1 MIEAASR
8 LLRRDGYTATGVR
21 AVVAEAGT
29 PWGSAHHC
37 FPGGKEELAV
47 AAIRHGGA
55 QVLGALELAL
65 AEGADIADSV
75 RRWYDLAGHN
85 LAASDYA
92 EGCPVAV
99 VALEVVPGSNQL
111 AGACATELGGWTNR
125 LALAIAQAG
134 VAQQRSEELAIVI
147 VSGLEGALLMARLS
161 RDTRALTVA
170 AEAMAALLQLESRL
184 GQCPEAQTAPGPE
197 VAG

>member
-8 LLRRDGYTATGVR
+8 LLRRDGYAATGLR

-55 QVLGALELAL
+55 QVLGALEYAL

-75 RRWYDLAGHN
+75 RRWFALAGGN
-85 LAASDYA
+85 LAASDYVD
-92 EGCPVAV
+92 GCPVAV
-99 VALEVVPGSNQL
+99 LALEVAPGSDQL
-111 AGACATELGGWTNR
+111 AGACASELASWTDR
-125 LALAIAQAG
+125 LARAIAQAG
-134 VAQQRSEELAIVI
+134 FSPRRSDELATVI
-147 VSGLEGALLMARLS
+147 VSGLEGALLVARLA
-161 RDTRALTVA
+161 RGTRALTVTADAMALLLQGEPA
-170 AEAMAALLQLESRL
+170 AE
-184 GQCPEAQTAPGPE
+184 PGSKITHR
-197 VAG
+197 

>member
-8 LLRRDGYTATGVR
+8 LLRRDGYAATGLR

-37 FPGGKEELAV
+37 FPGGKDELVV

-55 QVLGALELAL
+55 QVLGALDQAL
-65 AEGADIADSV
+65 ADGADIADSV
-75 RRWYDLAGHN
+75 RRWFALAGGN
-85 LAASDYA
+85 LAASDYV

-99 VALEVVPGSNQL
+99 VALEVAPGSDQL
-111 AGACATELGGWTNR
+111 AGACATELGSWTNR
-125 LALAIAQAG
+125 LAQAIAEAG
-134 VAQQRSEELAIVI
+134 FSQQRSEELGTVI

-161 RDTRALTVA
+161 RSTSALTVTA
-170 AEAMAALLQLESRL
+170 DAMASLLRIQ
-184 GQCPEAQTAPGPE
+184 PW
-197 VAG
+197 

>member
-8 LLRRDGYTATGVR
+8 LLRRDGYAATGLR

-55 QVLGALELAL
+55 QVLAALEQAL
-65 AEGADIADSV
+65 AEEADIADSV
-75 RRWYDLAGHN
+75 RGWFTLAGGN
-85 LAASDYA
+85 LAASDYL

-99 VALEVVPGSNQL
+99 VALEVAPGSDQL
-111 AGACATELGGWTNR
+111 AGACATELDSWRNR
-125 LALAIAQAG
+125 LAQAIEQAG
-134 VAQQRSEELAIVI
+134 FSPQRSDELATVI

-161 RDTRALTVA
+161 QNTRALTVTA
-170 AEAMAALLQLESRL
+170 DAMASLLDRGGLR
-184 GQCPEAQTAPGPE
+184 PGRS
-197 VAG
+197 AGAGA

>member
-1 MIEAASR
+1 MVEAASR
-8 LLRRDGYTATGVR
+8 LLRRDGYAATGLR

-37 FPGGKEELAV
+37 FPGGKEELVA

-55 QVLGALELAL
+55 QVLAALEHAL

-75 RRWYDLAGHN
+75 RRWFALAGGN
-85 LAASDYA
+85 LAASDYV

-99 VALEVVPGSNQL
+99 VALEVAPGSDPV
-111 AGACATELGGWTNR
+111 ARACATELASWTSR
-125 LALAIAQAG
+125 LAQAIAQAG
-134 VAQQRSEELAIVI
+134 FSQQRSDELATVI

-161 RDTRALTVA
+161 RGTRALTVT
-170 AEAMAALLQLESRL
+170 AEAMAALLQLE
-184 GQCPEAQTAPGPE
+184 PG
-197 VAG
+197 